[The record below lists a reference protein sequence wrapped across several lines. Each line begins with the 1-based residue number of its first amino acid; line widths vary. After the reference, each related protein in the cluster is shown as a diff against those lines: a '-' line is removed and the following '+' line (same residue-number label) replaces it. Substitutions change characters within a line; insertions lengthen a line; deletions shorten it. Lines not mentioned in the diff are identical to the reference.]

1 MKLHPGDCKLM
12 LVRATSIG
20 LSKPTGIQRAKVAGG
35 KQGQGEGW
43 ALLIFETAR
52 GHMTLVYSCQGRVR
66 PSFSLYGTMPPLQVR
81 ASISQVHGHLLSAYA
96 TSGKCFSFPDG
107 SESEASACKSVDL
120 GSVPGLGRSP
130 GEGNGNPLRYSCLE
144 IP

>member
-1 MKLHPGDCKLM
+1 M

-52 GHMTLVYSCQGRVR
+52 GHMTLVYSWQGRVR
-66 PSFSLYGTMPPLQVR
+66 PSFSLNGTSFWGVSSKRSCRSFQV
-81 ASISQVHGHLLSAYA
+81 
-96 TSGKCFSFPDG
+96 KCST
-107 SESEASACKSVDL
+107 L
-120 GSVPGLGRSP
+120 
-130 GEGNGNPLRYSCLE
+130 
-144 IP
+144 